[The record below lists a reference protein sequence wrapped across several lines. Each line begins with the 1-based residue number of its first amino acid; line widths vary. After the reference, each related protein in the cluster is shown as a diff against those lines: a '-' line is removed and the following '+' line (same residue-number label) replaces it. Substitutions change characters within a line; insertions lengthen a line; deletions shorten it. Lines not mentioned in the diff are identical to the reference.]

1 MTVFRNAQGYSLSS
15 QPVAIGAGAI
25 GTVVG
30 TAQVSLALEELVV
43 SGGLADGGLITAIR
57 VAGQEILASNA
68 AVPWMALSNRISG
81 MDGGYRSIGLT
92 ISNSQTVAV
101 DISNTG
107 ALGGNFQFSCT
118 TTPIPE
124 SAVIPVNS
132 SGDNLNYIFG
142 LGENVAIPAGAT
154 VNLTATAL
162 RPTVLGRLVITQAG
176 AANPGG
182 TLADVTLD
190 SILVN
195 NIELLSGQTGAA
207 AGGGGIPAECCGVL
221 STYDGDTSL
230 LQYPVSLNSQV
241 TCSITNRTAAPVSI
255 GAAIYCLP
263 R

>member
-15 QPVAIGAGAI
+15 QPVAIAAGAI

-43 SGGLADGGLITAIR
+43 SGGVSDGGLITGIR

-68 AVPWMALSNRISG
+68 AVPWMALSNRIAG

-101 DISNTG
+101 DVSNTG
-107 ALGGNFQFSCT
+107 VAAGNFQFSCT
-118 TTPIPE
+118 TTPIPD
-124 SAVIPVNS
+124 SAVVPVNS
-132 SGDNLNYIFG
+132 SGDSLNFLFG
-142 LGENVAIPAGAT
+142 LGETLALAAGASA
-154 VNLTATAL
+154 NLTAVAL
-162 RPTVLGRLVITQAG
+162 RPTVLGRLVVVQQG
-176 AANPGG
+176 AVNPGG
-182 TLADVTLD
+182 ALADITID

-207 AGGGGIPAECCGVL
+207 VGGGGIPAECCGVL

-230 LQYPVSLNSQV
+230 LQYPVELNSTV
-241 TCSITNRTAAPVSI
+241 TVLVTNRTAGPVSI